1 MTQKGKWSKRLLAAY
16 FVLFLLFLYGP
27 ILVMTVLSFQGSNGR
42 LTFPLVSPGI
52 DWYKSLFDSSA
63 PFTQALAIKGASLT
77 SLYLA
82 LVTGAVVVVLA
93 LGLSMAFRRRF
104 RGDSMLFLLILLC
117 LMTPGFLLA
126 FGTALYWDVLG
137 INTSMWTT
145 ALGANVVWAIPF
157 AFLVMVAVW
166 NRYDRRI
173 EEAARDL
180 GADAKTTFREVT
192 LPLIWT
198 GLLGCFLFGFTLSWN
213 EFDRTAL
220 LLGTGRATLPT
231 FIFGQTTGGTIRPNL
246 YALGTVTTAFTLA
259 VVALFLVAA
268 IVVRRRGA
276 RAERE
281 ERQAAAAAAAEELGE
296 VVGVNTDAP
305 GLGTS
310 SSS

>member
-1 MTQKGKWSKRLLAAY
+1 MERSKWTKRGLAAY

-27 ILVMTVLSFQGSNGR
+27 ILVMAVLSFQGENGR
-42 LTFPLVSPGI
+42 LTFPLVDAGLS
-52 DWYKSLFDSSA
+52 WYRSVFDTDA
-63 PFTQALAIKGASLT
+63 IFTQAIAIKGASLT

-82 LVTGAVVVVLA
+82 LVTGAVVVLLS

-104 RGDSMLFLLILLC
+104 RGDSSLFFLILLC
-117 LMTPGFLLA
+117 LMAPGFLLA
-126 FGTALYWDVLG
+126 FGTALFWNTMG
-137 INTSMWTT
+137 FSTSMWRT

-180 GADAKTTFREVT
+180 GANPKRTFREVT

-213 EFDRTAL
+213 EFDRTSL
-220 LLGTGRATLPT
+220 LLGSGRATLPT

-259 VVALFLVAA
+259 FIALFLVAA
-268 IVVRRRGA
+268 VFFRRRSVA
-276 RAERE
+276 TAAERSAE
-281 ERQAAAAAAAEELGE
+281 LQVKEELGE
-296 VVGVNTDAP
+296 VVGAEP
-305 GLGTS
+305 EE
-310 SSS
+310 